1 MSSSAVTGNP
11 PPRAPAT
18 LLPDRAAL
26 KGDSQ
31 SGKGE
36 PSHEEKLKRVDE
48 IFPGAGA
55 KFTNT
60 SRFSAWVTW
69 GYDWHMD
76 VEPTLMG
83 IAQRNGPGWLPRK
96 LDYFDE
102 PIRER
107 YKARLGGTSVGSW
120 RGHPRERGAT
130 LVSVG
135 YRISPTTSC

>member
-1 MSSSAVTGNP
+1 VLTYLAQASSAVTGNP

-60 SRFSAWVTW
+60 SRFSAWATW

-76 VEPTLMG
+76 IEPTLMA
-83 IAQRNGPGWLPRK
+83 IAERKDREWLPRK

-102 PIRER
+102 PIREAHQ
-107 YKARLGGTSVGSW
+107 ARVQGRPGRRRSGERAVKD
-120 RGHPRERGAT
+120 RGLRCAT
-130 LVSVG
+130 G
-135 YRISPTTSC
+135 